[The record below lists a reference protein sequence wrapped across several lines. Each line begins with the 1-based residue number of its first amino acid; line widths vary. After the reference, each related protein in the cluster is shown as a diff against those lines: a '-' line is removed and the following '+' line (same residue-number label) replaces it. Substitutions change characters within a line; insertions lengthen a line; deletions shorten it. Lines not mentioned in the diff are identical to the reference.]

1 MKKLSLL
8 ALVILTVAMT
18 ACEDK
23 YPDLGDGLYAE
34 FITSKGTFVAK
45 LYNEATPLTVASF
58 VELAEGKSKMVDSAY
73 KGKKY
78 YNGLVFHRVMK
89 DFMIQGGDPLGNG
102 TGGPGYIFPDEIV
115 DSLTHKGKGVL
126 SMANPGADANGSQ
139 FFVTLKATPW
149 LDTRHTV
156 FGEIVMG
163 QEVVDSIG
171 LVPTIKPGDKPVDD
185 VVIQE
190 VNIINKGNQKIA
202 EFSKELE
209 ALEAEVLAKAEA
221 VEKIAT
227 ETAVMYATKR
237 AEATKLDSGLE
248 ILVIQEGNGI
258 KPETG
263 AKVLVNCAG
272 YFSNGQLFFTTYKDV
287 AEKYNA
293 LDARNPYQPMDPV
306 YSTEARLI
314 PGFKEG
320 LLTMTVGEKAILYI
334 PSHLA
339 YGERGN
345 PPRIPANADLIF
357 EVELVGPAN

>member
-8 ALVILTVAMT
+8 ALVVMTMVMT

-58 VELAEGKSKMVDSAY
+58 VELAEGKSQMVDSTY

-78 YNGLVFHRVMK
+78 YNGLTFHRVMK
-89 DFMIQGGDPLGNG
+89 DFMIQGGDPLGDG

-115 DSLTHKGKGVL
+115 DSLKHDEKGVL
-126 SMANPGADANGSQ
+126 SMANPGANANGSQ

-190 VNIINKGNQKIA
+190 VNIINKGNQKVA
-202 EFSKELE
+202 DFSKELG
-209 ALEAEVLAKAEA
+209 ALEAEARAKAEA
-221 VEKIAT
+221 VEKVAT

-237 AEATKLDSGLE
+237 EEATKLESGLE
-248 ILVIQEGNGI
+248 KLVLEEGTGT

-263 AKVLVNCAG
+263 SKVLVHCAG
-272 YFSNGQLFFTTYKDV
+272 YFSNGQLFYTTYKDV

-293 LDARNPYQPMDPV
+293 YDARNPYQPMDPV

-320 LLTMTVGEKAILYI
+320 MLTMTIGEKAVFYI

>member
-1 MKKLSLL
+1 MKKLSIL
-8 ALVILTVAMT
+8 ALVIMTVAMT

-23 YPDLGDGLYAE
+23 YPDLGNGLYAE

-45 LYNEATPLTVASF
+45 LYNEETPLTVASF
-58 VELAEGKSKMVDSAY
+58 VELAEGKNKMVDSAY

-78 YNGLVFHRVMK
+78 YNGLTFHRVMK

-102 TGGPGYIFPDEIV
+102 TGGPGYIFPDEFV

-149 LDTRHTV
+149 LDGKHTV
-156 FGEIVMG
+156 FGEIVLG
-163 QEVVDSIG
+163 QEVVDAIG
-171 LVPTIKPGDKPVDD
+171 VVPTTKPGDKPVDD

-190 VNIINKGNQKIA
+190 VNIINKGNQKVA
-202 EFSKELE
+202 DFSK
-209 ALEAEVLAKAEA
+209 ALEGMEAEARAKAEA
-221 VEKIAT
+221 VEKVAT

-237 AEATKLDSGLE
+237 SEATKLDSGLG
-248 ILVIQEGNGI
+248 ILVTQEGTGV

-263 AKVLVNCAG
+263 AKVLVHCAG
-272 YFSNGQLFFTTYKDV
+272 YFSNGQLFYTTYKDV

-293 LDARNPYQPMDPV
+293 VDARNPYQPMDPV

-320 LLTMTVGEKAILYI
+320 LLTMTIGEKAILYI
-334 PSHLA
+334 PAHLA

-345 PPRIPANADLIF
+345 PPRIPANSDLIF